1 MPDQYEVK
9 YKIRVPKSRNP
20 QTGAVKYQ
28 NSGYASTPLK
38 IKASSPEEAKKIAA
52 KHEKVAKAKIRAA
65 KGLDYDMP
73 KPRVQMS
80 VTRISGKGG
89 GGGGI
94 MTPDGNSS
102 GLKGLPKG
110 MTRKFNKGGSV
121 KKKK

>member
-1 MPDQYEVK
+1 MSDQYEVK
-9 YKIRVPKSRNP
+9 YTIRVPKSRNP

-28 NSGYASTPLK
+28 SSGYASTPLK
-38 IKASSPEEAKKIAA
+38 IKASSPEEAKKLAA
-52 KHEKVAKAKIRAA
+52 KHETVTKAKTQAS